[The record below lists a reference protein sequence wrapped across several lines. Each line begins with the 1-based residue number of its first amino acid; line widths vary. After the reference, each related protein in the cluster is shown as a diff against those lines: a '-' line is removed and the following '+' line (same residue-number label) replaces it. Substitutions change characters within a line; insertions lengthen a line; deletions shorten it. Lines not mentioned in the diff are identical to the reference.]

1 MPNLTSNQST
11 TANGQHCALCALAAG
26 HRPLRRAAW
35 LLISLIYLS
44 PANEGRQ
51 TRWERKVRGSS
62 LTSPVITHSRLLSS
76 PQTLLSN
83 RTGHG
88 QLWHMPEQRMHYL
101 QVSGHSSSKT
111 RWSKCA
117 SSFLLEGKWTGGKSA
132 VESGGRSR
140 GCKTNVDA
148 VNEHM
153 GTCDIYT
160 PCPVSES
167 IHLCQLLHCLFTT
180 HHLPEGCVA
189 GVGLAG
195 FRDKGHKIAKE
206 REYIE
211 WVSTGLQKV
220 KLITIKTSRNII
232 LCAVAKPTEPLH
244 TLKFSLIY
252 LTTSTDVSPK
262 SLIYQSAQLFL
273 YEGVCVSL
281 SY

>member
-1 MPNLTSNQST
+1 MHTSLPYLTSNQST
-11 TANGQHCALCALAAG
+11 TANGWHRALCALASG

-101 QVSGHSSSKT
+101 QVSGHFSSKT

-117 SSFLLEGKWTGGKSA
+117 LSFLLEGKWTGGKSM
-132 VESGGRSR
+132 VESGGER
-140 GCKTNVDA
+140 GRGFKTNVDA

-160 PCPVSES
+160 PRSVSES
-167 IHLCQLLHCLFTT
+167 IHLCQPLHCLFTN
-180 HHLPEGCVA
+180 HHSAKGFVA
-189 GVGLAG
+189 GVGCAG
-195 FRDKGHKIAKE
+195 FRDKRAQDWKGQKIHTMSKH
-206 REYIE
+206 R
-211 WVSTGLQKV
+211 
-220 KLITIKTSRNII
+220 
-232 LCAVAKPTEPLH
+232 VAR
-244 TLKFSLIY
+244 
-252 LTTSTDVSPK
+252 
-262 SLIYQSAQLFL
+262 
-273 YEGVCVSL
+273 G
-281 SY
+281 